1 MSTVALPKHDQSRP
15 SVTPAVPITPR
26 QAWELASKLPDGVC
40 DAGFRTL
47 IHNIDTAPMHACA
60 PTELLT
66 DGEEAFRLIGEA
78 CKLASEEILVE
89 TYILRDDRIGLTLL
103 QQLAE
108 AVQRGVRV
116 NVLADAIGSF
126 ATGKKY
132 WRDLEAAGIAVQLF
146 HPWWRAP
153 LHAMRRDHRKIFV
166 FDREVAFT
174 GGMNIG
180 VEYGSSIGTKGKN
193 TAWRDTFIRVE
204 GDVSLELAAVFAEG
218 WDRAGGP
225 ALPGLQYVSWSDGI
239 VHPPRGF
246 AALRSPGLRARVKR
260 KLALRK
266 DRKRGRR
273 VMRGKATVVPVQD
286 DAVMVLDSRPGRGQ
300 PETIGVLSALWGAA
314 RTRLWV
320 TTPYFAPPLGAL
332 DVLESAVR
340 RGVDV
345 RLLLPG
351 KCDVAFI
358 RHAAHGTYAKLL
370 RAGVRIFEYQP
381 AVLHSKT
388 MVVDG
393 QIGVV
398 GSANLDFRS
407 LWLNAECNLLLFN
420 HDTAIALEAAFTQ
433 DMENSQEITTEMWNR
448 RDWKHRLLDALALTF
463 RWAL

>member
-1 MSTVALPKHDQSRP
+1 MSTVALPEEVRP
-15 SVTPAVPITPR
+15 VAPATPHEPMPPR
-26 QAWELASKLPDGVC
+26 EAWALACKLPDGVC
-40 DAGFRTL
+40 DVGFRPL
-47 IHNIDTAPMHACA
+47 IHEIDAAPMHGCA
-60 PTELLT
+60 PTQLLT
-66 DGEEAFRLIGEA
+66 DGEEAFRIIGEA
-78 CKLASEEILVE
+78 CKAAREEILVE

-103 QQLAE
+103 QQLAD
-108 AVQRGVRV
+108 AVKRGVRV
-116 NVLADAIGSF
+116 HVLADGIGSLG
-126 ATGKKY
+126 TGRKY
-132 WRDLEAAGIAVQLF
+132 WRDLEAAGISVRLF

-166 FDREVAFT
+166 FDREIAFT

-180 VEYGSSIGTKGKN
+180 IEYGSSIRTKGNN

-225 ALPGLQYVSWSDGI
+225 ALPGLSYVSWSEGI
-239 VHPPRGF
+239 VQPPRGF
-246 AALRSPGLRARVKR
+246 AALRSPQLRARVKR
-260 KLALRK
+260 RLALRQ

-273 VMRGKATVVPVQD
+273 VQRAEPAVVPLQH

-314 RTRLWV
+314 RSRLWV

-332 DVLESAVR
+332 DVLEDAVK

-351 KCDVAFI
+351 KSDIAFI

-381 AVLHSKT
+381 AILHAKT

-393 QIGVV
+393 QVGVV

-420 HDTAIALEAAFTQ
+420 HETAAALEAAFTK
-433 DMENSQEITTEMWNR
+433 DLGTSVEITAEMWKQR
-448 RDWKHRLLDALALTF
+448 GWKHRLLDAVALRM